1 MAYPVSLLAVDC
13 SAWTTGEPSEIPAIA
28 PLASAI
34 VIPTARFVTLLFGG
48 LYAGFLLAVL
58 FLEATLR
65 GAAAEVYV
73 VVQQAKHAN
82 LNLLA
87 AATITPTIAGG
98 ALLLRAVLRILDIE
112 LLHGVPGGT
121 RAGEEVENCGV
132 RVRREFKQAT

>member
-1 MAYPVSLLAVDC
+1 M
-13 SAWTTGEPSEIPAIA
+13 
-28 PLASAI
+28 
-34 VIPTARFVTLLFGG
+34 LFGG

-58 FLEATLR
+58 FLDATLR

-98 ALLLRAVLRILDIE
+98 ALLL
-112 LLHGVPGGT
+112 LLVRP
-121 RAGEEVENCGV
+121 RRSCGV
-132 RVRREFKQAT
+132 IPVWWTVWR